1 MEIISSKEAPAAIGP
16 YSQAVAAGSFV
27 FISGQLGLD
36 ASGKLVSE
44 KTEEQADAILRNMKA
59 ILNEKG
65 LSLSS
70 VAKTTIFLANLS
82 DFEKVNEVYARH
94 FGTHRPARSTV
105 QVAALPR
112 GAKVEIEAIAVATN
126 KTVE

>member
-70 VAKTTIFLANLS
+70 VAKTTIFLANLA

>member
-36 ASGKLVSE
+36 VSGKLVSE
-44 KTEEQADAILRNMKA
+44 KTEEQADAILRNMKT

-70 VAKTTIFLANLS
+70 VAKTTIFLANLA

>member
-16 YSQAVAAGSFV
+16 YSQAVAAWSFV

-70 VAKTTIFLANLS
+70 VAKTTIFLANLA

>member
-70 VAKTTIFLANLS
+70 VAKTTILRYMPDILALTGRR
-82 DFEKVNEVYARH
+82 VPRYRW
-94 FGTHRPARSTV
+94 RPFQGV
-105 QVAALPR
+105 QR
-112 GAKVEIEAIAVATN
+112 
-126 KTVE
+126 